1 MEKSQKRKLNIWMI
15 VAIIFMV
22 LTIAC
27 GVAAVLAY
35 INMPDKEQIAAD
47 AKTEA
52 ETAYNEKV
60 SELKSYY
67 ESKIKTIEAEK
78 SKAIKEATGEGM
90 SEEYDGKWDT
100 LNTISTVNAT
110 TAKDYI
116 YLPIVGKKVKI
127 SSSLK
132 GVKYLSDN
140 EGVLIWAVDA
150 EAGKDSYDFADPDKN
165 TSGMI
170 RLEALSKKYIDA
182 YLKIDSTDDWM
193 NSFSSNSIVS
203 GNGNLLRRGV
213 ASLDQYSSPDS
224 ADGKVESKTM
234 EILRKLLTDKENY
247 EDL

>member
-1 MEKSQKRKLNIWMI
+1 MEKSQEKKLDKWMI
-15 VAIIFMV
+15 IAIIFMV

-35 INMPDKEQIAAD
+35 INMPDKEKIATD
-47 AKTEA
+47 AKAEA

-78 SKAIKEATGEGM
+78 NKAIKEATGEGM
-90 SEEYDGKWDT
+90 SEEYDDKWNV
-100 LNTISTVNAT
+100 LNTVATVNT
-110 TAKDYI
+110 TAAKDYI

-127 SSSLK
+127 SDDLK
-132 GVKYLSDN
+132 GVKYLSDD
-140 EGVLIWAVDA
+140 EGVLIWGIDA
-150 EAGKDSYDFADPDKN
+150 EASKDSYDFADPEKN

-170 RLEALSKKYIDA
+170 RLEALSKKYIDT

-193 NSFSSNSIVS
+193 NSFASNSIVS
-203 GNGNLLRRGV
+203 GNGNLLRRGI
-213 ASLDQYSSPDS
+213 ARFDQYSSPDS
-224 ADGKVESKTM
+224 SDGKVESTTM
-234 EILRKLLTDKENY
+234 ETLLKVLTDKDNY